1 MGNVAGYPGVFQG
14 NPHLYPSKPVPAST
28 GVGFMGMGGGFAC
41 LDPWTGWSLHTRL
54 VDVGCRRGIVGV
66 GVLRWGHQ
74 DWSTGDEVG
83 VVDTALSRWGH

>member
-1 MGNVAGYPGVFQG
+1 
-14 NPHLYPSKPVPAST
+14 
-28 GVGFMGMGGGFAC
+28 MGMGGGFTC
-41 LDPWTGWSLHTRL
+41 LDPWTGRSLHTRL

-66 GVLRWGHQ
+66 GVSRWGHQ